1 MEFYTGLKS
10 KTQKEASAFE
20 DRMRSCNQDST
31 FKQMHDYLDS
41 KSKNAKMPVRN
52 FYDNT
57 FGQIL
62 NDAIFALKRRQTKS
76 TGEEHIELQHHQG
89 QIKFVADFILN
100 KLPAGE
106 MTVIEDEEDSN

>member
-1 MEFYTGLKS
+1 
-10 KTQKEASAFE
+10 
-20 DRMRSCNQDST
+20 MRSCDEEET
-31 FKQMHDYLDS
+31 FKTMLKYLEE
-41 KSKNAKMPVRN
+41 KGKNAKMPVRN

-106 MTVIEDEEDSN
+106 MTVIEDEEESN

>member
-1 MEFYTGLKS
+1 
-10 KTQKEASAFE
+10 
-20 DRMRSCNQDST
+20 MRSCDEEET
-31 FKQMHDYLDS
+31 FKTMLKYLEE
-41 KSKNAKMPVRN
+41 KGKNAKMPVRN

-106 MTVIEDEEDSN
+106 MTVIEDEEESNWLDSLMISCSLIHT

>member
-10 KTQKEASAFE
+10 KTQMEASAFE

-31 FKQMHDYLDS
+31 FKQMQDYLDS

-52 FYDNT
+52 FYYNT
-57 FGQIL
+57 FCQIL

-106 MTVIEDEEDSN
+106 MTVIED